1 MYIFKIVRSNGGNR
15 STISA
20 GPGRVTR
27 LAVIESIGGCCHG
40 RGAAPVEREKAKS
53 RINTVTGSLS
63 DYSENYFYYSEN
75 YSLTARRL
83 IT

>member
-1 MYIFKIVRSNGGNR
+1 MLYKTVSPSRREGFGV
-15 STISA
+15 SA
-20 GPGRVTR
+20 GPGGVTR
-27 LAVIESIGGCCHG
+27 LTVIESIGGCCHG